1 MDFESLTFSK
11 DNIIDEDGCGNVPFT
26 EIVANHKHYWIMM
39 MIMLIMNIICQMK
52 ETKTSNWRAINA
64 VYNDFISYF

>member
-1 MDFESLTFSK
+1 MR
-11 DNIIDEDGCGNVPFT
+11 
-26 EIVANHKHYWIMM
+26 IMM
-39 MIMLIMNIICQMK
+39 MIMLIMSIICQMK